1 MNVFGR
7 DMFLKRFMAST
18 SSASS
23 SMTHSAISLTAPFTR
38 NSLDTIRAVLL
49 DYTTSARLSSGPDPN
64 ESHAAVLVPLC
75 NVDGVPGVLLEVRGN
90 LRSHPGEVSFPGGKV
105 DEADSSFLAAA
116 LREVHEEVGVPPDRV
131 DVLGH
136 LGPPERSLKG
146 LRVWPYIGFVYPPG
160 TASPD
165 QGPDAPLPSLSIDSL
180 VVSQPEV
187 AAVFHLPLS
196 AFACQA
202 RLKPSLFRASRPY
215 WTIDVSD
222 LVPRRVQTQGDIDH
236 GHDLVE
242 RTVGEKLEVWG
253 LTGWYLSL
261 VMEALGIRIR
271 DTKG

>member
-1 MNVFGR
+1 MTLAHANPPVGR
-7 DMFLKRFMAST
+7 T
-18 SSASS
+18 SSV
-23 SMTHSAISLTAPFTR
+23 APFTR
-38 NSLDTIRAVLL
+38 NSLGAVRAALS
-49 DYTTSARLSSGPDPN
+49 DYTTSAGLSGGPDPN

-90 LRSHPGEVSFPGGKV
+90 LRSHPGEVRH
-105 DEADSSFLAAA
+105 ADSSFLAAA
-116 LREVHEEVGVPPDRV
+116 LREVHEEVGVPPDRI

-146 LRVWPYIGFVYPPG
+146 LHVWPYVGFVYPPG

-180 VVSQPEV
+180 VISQPEV

-196 AFACQA
+196 AFACQI

-242 RTVGEKLEVWG
+242 RTVTEKLEVWG

-261 VMEALGIRIR
+261 VMEAPGIRIR